1 MFHLFQNQLLG
12 LSAGNAENTPNNN
25 AMLNHFQTN
34 IGIGPCSLLSQIQ
47 SNQCAMQSINA
58 PIGQVASLQAQHVA
72 GQNNPTTLQ
81 YNPSPLLEL
90 TATQRGILAS
100 QQAETSSSLFQHVH
114 SNSAPTGQVQF
125 NLPLSSR
132 TTVGQDQLDPL
143 SLSLLNQT
151 TAPQGDN
158 NIRQNCS
165 SQVDL
170 DKSDD
175 NSVNDSSELEECF
188 LPHDVQEKVGL
199 IDRCIKSE

>member
-1 MFHLFQNQLLG
+1 MFHLFQNQLFG
-12 LSAGNAENTPNNN
+12 LSAGNTENTPNNN

-34 IGIGPCSLLSQIQ
+34 LGIGPRSLLSQIQ

-58 PIGQVASLQAQHVA
+58 PIGQVALLQAQHA
-72 GQNNPTTLQ
+72 AAQNNPTTLQ
-81 YNPSPLLEL
+81 YNPPPLLEL
-90 TATQRGILAS
+90 TAAQRGTLAA

-151 TAPQGDN
+151 TAPQRDN
-158 NIRQNCS
+158 SIRQNCS
-165 SQVDL
+165 LQVGS

-175 NSVNDSSELEECF
+175 DSDNDSSELEECF
-188 LPHDVQEKVGL
+188 LPREVQEKVGL
-199 IDRCIKSE
+199 IDKCIKSE

>member
-1 MFHLFQNQLLG
+1 
-12 LSAGNAENTPNNN
+12 
-25 AMLNHFQTN
+25 MLNHFQTN
-34 IGIGPCSLLSQIQ
+34 LGIGPRSLLSQIQ
-47 SNQCAMQSINA
+47 SNQFEMQSINA
-58 PIGQVASLQAQHVA
+58 PIGQVALLQAQHA
-72 GQNNPTTLQ
+72 AAQNNPTTLQ
-81 YNPSPLLEL
+81 YNPPPLLEL
-90 TATQRGILAS
+90 TATQRGILPS

-125 NLPLSSR
+125 NLPLSSQ
-132 TTVGQDQLDPL
+132 TTVGQDQLGPL

-175 NSVNDSSELEECF
+175 DSVSDLSELEECF
-188 LPHDVQEKVGL
+188 LFRDVQEKVGL

>member
-34 IGIGPCSLLSQIQ
+34 LGIGPRSLLSQIQ

-58 PIGQVASLQAQHVA
+58 PIGQVALLQAQHA
-72 GQNNPTTLQ
+72 AAQNNPTTLQ

-114 SNSAPTGQVQF
+114 SNLASTGQVQF